1 MKSLMWFRNDL
12 RMDDNP
18 ALREA
23 CKSSDEVHA
32 IYIYSQN
39 QNKEHN
45 EANCKT
51 EFFIENL
58 KALESELSN
67 INIPLN
73 IINSVGFKDNSELIS
88 SYVKNNSLDKVFWNN
103 QFGIDESER
112 DVSVQNHLE
121 DKNIKFEN
129 FDEQVVFTPG
139 SILTGE
145 GKPYS
150 VFTPFKRRWIENFN
164 LDLLDIEFEYTK
176 KNATNIKSNLT
187 EFDFQFKKNNQV
199 DMSLWPAGET
209 EALSRLK
216 TYLDKNIFRYAQD
229 RNDPIVDGTSRL
241 SAYLASGIISPKRCI
256 LEALKINNFELD
268 SGEKGIVKWIDE
280 IVWREFYKNI
290 MFSFPRVSKGQPFQG
305 YTKNIEWRF
314 SEKEFSAWK
323 EGKTGFPIIDSAM
336 KQMLSEGWMHN
347 RLRMVVAMFFT
358 KNMLHDWRL
367 GEAFFMQ
374 NLIDGDFA
382 SNNGGW
388 QWSSSTGTDAA
399 PYFRI
404 FNPLTQSKNFDSE
417 GLFIKKHI
425 KKLEN
430 VDKKEIHDPSLD
442 TRERVNYQK
451 QMLDLKQSRLRA
463 IDAFNKAKNT

>member
-1 MKSLMWFRNDL
+1 MKSLVWFRNDL

-23 CKSSDEVHA
+23 CKSSHEVHA

-39 QNKEHN
+39 QNQKHN

-58 KALESELSN
+58 KVLDSELSK
-67 INIPLN
+67 INIPLT
-73 IINSVGFKDNSELIS
+73 IINSEGFMDNSEIIYD
-88 SYVKNNSLDKVFWNN
+88 YVQDHSLHKVMWNN
-103 QFGIDESER
+103 QFGVDEIERDESVR
-112 DVSVQNHLE
+112 NYLKS
-121 DKNIKFEN
+121 KKIGFES
-129 FDEQVVFTPG
+129 FDEQVIFAPG
-139 SILTGE
+139 TILTGD

-150 VFTPFKRRWIENFN
+150 VFTPFKRRWVENFN
-164 LDLLDIEFEYTK
+164 LDLLDIEFEFTK
-176 KNATNIKSNLT
+176 KNITKNKSNIH
-187 EFDFQFKKNNQV
+187 EFDFKFKKNNQV
-199 DMSLWPAGET
+199 DMSLWPAGEA

-216 TYLDKNIFRYAQD
+216 KYLNENILRYAQD

-268 SGEKGIVKWIDE
+268 SGKNGVVKWIDE

-290 MFSFPRVSKGQPFQG
+290 MFSFSKVSKGQPFQD
-305 YTKNIEWRF
+305 YTKKIKWRF
-314 SEKEFSAWK
+314 DEKEFNAWK
-323 EGKTGFPIIDSAM
+323 EGETGFPIIDSAI

-374 NLIDGDFA
+374 NLIDGDFS

-404 FNPLTQSKNFDSE
+404 FNPITQSKNFDSD
-417 GLFIKKHI
+417 GLFIKKYI
-425 KKLEN
+425 KELTEL
-430 VDKKEIHDPSLD
+430 DKKEIHDPSEKL
-442 TRERVNYQK
+442 RKHLNYPMQI
-451 QMLDLKQSRLRA
+451 LDLKESRLRA
-463 IDAFNKAKNT
+463 IDAFNSAKN

>member
-1 MKSLMWFRNDL
+1 MWFRNDL

-23 CKSSDEVHA
+23 CKSSEEVHA

-39 QNKEHN
+39 QNQKHN

-58 KALESELSN
+58 KVLESDLSK

-73 IINSVGFKDNSELIS
+73 IINSEGFRDNSEVIS
-88 SYVKNNSLDKVFWNN
+88 SYVENHSLDKVFWNN
-103 QFGIDESER
+103 QFGVDEIER
-112 DVSVQNHLE
+112 DIAVQENLKS
-121 DKNIKFEN
+121 KNIEFEN
-129 FDEQVVFTPG
+129 FDEQVVFAPG

-164 LDLLDIEFEYTK
+164 IDLLDIEFKYIK
-176 KNATNIKSNLT
+176 KNATKIKSNLKV
-187 EFDFQFKKNNQV
+187 FDFQFKKNNQV

-268 SGEKGIVKWIDE
+268 AGEKGIVKWIDE
-280 IVWREFYKNI
+280 IIWREFYKNI
-290 MFSFPRVSKGQPFQG
+290 MFCFPRVSKGQPFQG
-305 YTKNIEWRF
+305 YTKNIVWRLN
-314 SEKEFSAWK
+314 EKEFNAWK

-404 FNPLTQSKNFDSE
+404 FNPLTQSKNFDSD

-425 KKLEN
+425 KELEN

-442 TRERVNYQK
+442 IRESQNYPK
-451 QMLDLKQSRLRA
+451 QILDLKQSRLRA
-463 IDAFNKAKNT
+463 IDAFNEAKNT